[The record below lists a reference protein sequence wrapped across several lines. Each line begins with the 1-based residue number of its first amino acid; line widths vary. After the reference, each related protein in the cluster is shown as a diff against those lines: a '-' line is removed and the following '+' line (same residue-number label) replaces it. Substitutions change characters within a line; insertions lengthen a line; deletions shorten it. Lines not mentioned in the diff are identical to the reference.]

1 MADFANL
8 VVGLDTSALKRGE
21 RDIQSFGGS
30 AKKSFNAVALAAGA
44 ALGAFVS
51 LGSAVRIIADF
62 ESSISRLGAVS
73 RATGSELKSLRDIA
87 KELGSTTEFSASQA
101 ADGLNFLAMAGFNAA
116 EAMAAI
122 PAVLDLATASQMGL
136 AEAADTASN
145 IMSGFGI
152 SANNAAQVADV
163 LAAASTRANT
173 TVGQLGSAMS
183 TVAPIA
189 KALDISLSDTAAA
202 IGVLSDAGIQ
212 GERAGT
218 ALRGVL
224 ASLAGPTSEAEKV
237 LKGLGLTLS
246 DVDPAANDLS
256 VVMARLGDA
265 GLSTADA
272 MTLFGREA
280 ASGALVLIDGANR
293 VGEFG
298 DELDRVDG
306 AAKTMAA
313 TMRDNLGGDL
323 KGVISAA
330 EGLAIA
336 LGDAGLTAV
345 IRAVVQSITGLVR
358 GLTAVAENA
367 KILGVVILTL
377 AATQI
382 PALVTGF
389 VALTAGMTATGIATT
404 IFTSIVTAAR
414 IALIA
419 LGGPLGLVYGILGAG
434 ATAWVLWGDNAKEG
448 ETAAYDAALGTK
460 ELNSAL
466 RKFSQDVTPA
476 AAASAIDM
484 ANSNHE
490 LAKSAFDAARGELAK
505 ARAVATAGNALLD
518 ANPLTAGGD
527 SGYSIAMAQNA
538 ATALAQVSEA
548 ERQLALA
555 EGERKRAV
563 TMVTGAL
570 SEQMTQTIATTSAN
584 SKLEISLDASVSGLS
599 NVSAGAV
606 AAASSIEELTPA
618 LTDAEKAAQSY
629 ASTMQGFVVD
639 GIGKAVDNMVDGFT
653 GGLKSIK
660 DIFVSTIKQ
669 MIAFAIKNKIML
681 SLGMGGSAMGTAASA
696 ATGGA
701 GMLGSIGSFAGSIGT
716 GASVTMNG
724 LMTGG
729 GFSPMMG
736 AIRGGLGAGGAA
748 GIGTAIGAALPVIGA
763 VVAGLTLLSSIGAKR
778 AAKRLEAATNANNA
792 ALENVEKEHNARV
805 LEMTTRLQANADAT
819 QALIQSLQTLAEME
833 QEREQAAR
841 AILNER
847 ANLEIELLRLQNDTV
862 ALREREIA
870 ATEPVNRQL
879 RRFILAMGDA
889 AEAIEAQRRAVEG
902 LASAGRG
909 IVEFVRGITGQAQ
922 LSFRQDLAL
931 AQGGDVGAS
940 GRITESAQGAID
952 QARSQARTGLE
963 VDRFIAQ
970 TATSLL
976 ALPAVAT
983 FEEMQIDL
991 LDEISSG
998 IGDLT
1003 KLQSDTQQK
1012 MMRAINDGFFTIDSN
1027 LDGKLTFAELQ
1038 RGLGDIATDQELR
1051 AIFGLLDKNQ
1061 DSVIDEFEKIISGQ
1075 DVNNNSLASVIK
1087 NGFGLLDT
1095 NLDGKLTFDELKRG
1109 LGHIATDQELRAIFG
1124 LLDKNQDSV
1133 IDEFEKIISGQDVNN
1148 NSLASVIKNGF
1159 DLLDSNLDGKLTFAE
1174 LQRGLGHIATDAQ
1187 LRSVFNAVDANGSG
1201 TIDRLESLG
1210 GSNENIDENT
1220 LFAAREALN
1229 QLSELKLIAG
1239 ETANNTRRVMNL
1251 TTAIQDLILSQR
1263 LSAQSQVSSLE
1274 AQRAAAQKTLTNAQN
1289 AISGTPSTVVLQSR
1303 KKGFLGIG
1311 SRPEIRGA
1319 NPTFIALEADI
1330 RRAQEELAYLDA
1342 QLRAVP
1348 RFAAGGSH
1356 MGGARI
1362 VGERGP
1368 ELEFTGPS
1376 QIHSNANTMQMLS
1389 NAPVVSELKELRR
1402 EMAAMRD
1409 EQRQLGIQ
1417 TARNTDRTYRVLRE
1431 FDVIGLPPER
1441 PA

>member
-8 VVGLDTSALKRGE
+8 VVGFDTSGLKKGEKALADTTK
-21 RDIQSFGGS
+21 
-30 AKKSFNAVALAAGA
+30 AAGA
-44 ALGAFVS
+44 AEGKLRNASGQFLKA
-51 LGSAVRIIADF
+51 G
-62 ESSISRLGAVS
+62 ES
-73 RATGSELKSLRDIA
+73 
-87 KELGSTTEFSASQA
+87 
-101 ADGLNFLAMAGFNAA
+101 
-116 EAMAAI
+116 
-122 PAVLDLATASQMGL
+122 
-136 AEAADTASN
+136 ADTASR
-145 IMSGFGI
+145 SLDGFGSI
-152 SANNAAQVADV
+152 TGEVRNLALEAGKAVAALAIGFFSIQTALQAFGDANSLNLALAETNTLLSGLPGEIDLVATSARNLADAYGTSDEEQVRAFYQAFSAGSKDAAEATQLLQAANMLAIGGVTDV
-163 LAAASTRANT
+163 T
-173 TVGQLGSAMS
+173 TGVDALS
-183 TVAPIA
+183 TVVNAFGSDVITA
-189 KALDISLSDTAAA
+189 AEASDSLFVAMKAGKTTIGELSASLGQIVPFAARSGVSFDETAAA
-202 IGVLSDAGIQ
+202 LAALTTQGLSTSTATTGL
-212 GERAGT
+212 RAILSSIIDPTDKAAKAASDLSLEFSTQAIKAKGFSGFLDDVIDKT
-218 ALRGVL
+218 GGSETVIAKLFGSVEALGAVL
-224 ASLAGPTSEAEKV
+224 AFSAGAGDKFADILVDMEDKAGSAALAMDTIDAS
-237 LKGLGLTLS
+237 
-246 DVDPAANDLS
+246 AAD
-256 VVMARLGDA
+256 RLGDA
-265 GLSTADA
+265 FQSISNTFTRLAENSLP
-272 MTLFGREA
+272 MA
-280 ASGALVLIDGANR
+280 AAAAEVLASSISFVAGSGEALVAVSKILA
-293 VGEFG
+293 VV
-298 DELDRVDG
+298 L
-306 AAKTMAA
+306 A
-313 TMRDNLGGDL
+313 
-323 KGVISAA
+323 
-330 EGLAIA
+330 GLAV
-336 LGDAGLTAV
+336 G
-345 IRAVVQSITGLVR
+345 
-358 GLTAVAENA
+358 
-367 KILGVVILTL
+367 
-377 AATQI
+377 QI

-389 VALTAGMTATGIATT
+389 VALTAGVTATGIATT

-538 ATALAQVSEA
+538 ATALARVSEA

-555 EGERKRAV
+555 ELERKRAV
-563 TMVTGAL
+563 TVVTGAL
-570 SEQMTQTIATTSAN
+570 SEQMTQTIATIAAN

-599 NVSAGAV
+599 DVSAGAV

-639 GIGKAVDNMVDGFT
+639 GIGKAVDNMVDRFT
-653 GGLKSIK
+653 GGLKSIN

-681 SLGMGGSAMGTAASA
+681 SLGMGGSGAGTMASA
-696 ATGGA
+696 GTGGA

-736 AIRGGLGAGGAA
+736 AISGGLGAGGAA

-763 VVAGLTLLSSIGAKR
+763 VVAGLTLLSSIAAKR

-805 LEMTTRLQANADAT
+805 AEITTRLQANADAT
-819 QALIQSLQTLAEME
+819 QALIQSLQTLAQME

-970 TATSLL
+970 TAASLL

-1061 DSVIDEFEKIISGQ
+1061 DGVIDQFEKIISGQ
-1075 DVNNNSLASVIK
+1075 DANNNSLASVIK
-1087 NGFGLLDT
+1087 NGFG
-1095 NLDGKLTFDELKRG
+1095 
-1109 LGHIATDQELRAIFG
+1109 
-1124 LLDKNQDSV
+1124 
-1133 IDEFEKIISGQDVNN
+1133 
-1148 NSLASVIKNGF
+1148 
-1159 DLLDSNLDGKLTFAE
+1159 LLDSNLDGKLTFAE

-1263 LSAQSQVSSLE
+1263 LSATSLVSSLE

-1330 RRAQEELAYLDA
+1330 RRAQEELASLDA
-1342 QLRAVP
+1342 QLKAVP
-1348 RFAAGGSH
+1348 QFAAGGSH

-1402 EMAAMRD
+1402 EMTAMRD

>member
-189 KALDISLSDTAAA
+189 KALDMSLSDTAAA

-224 ASLAGPTSEAEKV
+224 ASLAGPGSEAKKV
-237 LKGLGLTLS
+237 LKGLVLTLA

-256 VVMARLGDA
+256 VVMARLGAA

-382 PALVTGF
+382 PALVAGF
-389 VALTAGMTATGIATT
+389 VALTAGVTATGIATT

-419 LGGPLGLVYGILGAG
+419 FGGPLGIVYGLLG
-434 ATAWVLWGDNAKEG
+434 
-448 ETAAYDAALGTK
+448 
-460 ELNSAL
+460 
-466 RKFSQDVTPA
+466 
-476 AAASAIDM
+476 AAASAFFLFRDNAGEMEIASYD
-484 ANSNHE
+484 AEAGS
-490 LAKSAFDAARGELAK
+490 LALAK
-505 ARAVATAGNALLD
+505 ALNEVTVAEPKSSAAVIALANNNVKLADSAYEAAKAEVEKRRAMLND
-518 ANPLTAGGD
+518 ANAVVGGGR
-527 SGYSIAMAQNA
+527 SRRGAILGSERLLSNANQNLIATE
-538 ATALAQVSEA
+538 TALAKAMSERNNASEEIAMTVPVLVSGTNA
-548 ERQLALA
+548 I
-555 EGERKRAV
+555 
-563 TMVTGAL
+563 T
-570 SEQMTQTIATTSAN
+570 
-584 SKLEISLDASVSGLS
+584 DASVAAEAAAAEFAKKLDDLDVGASG
-599 NVSAGAV
+599 
-606 AAASSIEELTPA
+606 AASSIEKLIPA
-618 LTDAEKAAQSY
+618 LTDAEKATQSY

-639 GIGKAVDNMVDGFT
+639 GIGKAVDNMVDRFT
-653 GGLKSIK
+653 GGLKSIN

-669 MIAFAIKNKIML
+669 MISFAIKNKILL

-736 AIRGGLGAGGAA
+736 AISGGLGAGGAV

-805 LEMTTRLQANADAT
+805 AEITTRLQANADAT
-819 QALIQSLQTLAEME
+819 QGLIQSLQTLAQME

-940 GRITESAQGAID
+940 GRITESAQSAID

-970 TATSLL
+970 TAASLL

-1061 DSVIDEFEKIISGQ
+1061 DGVIDQ
-1075 DVNNNSLASVIK
+1075 
-1087 NGFGLLDT
+1087 
-1095 NLDGKLTFDELKRG
+1095 
-1109 LGHIATDQELRAIFG
+1109 
-1124 LLDKNQDSV
+1124 
-1133 IDEFEKIISGQDVNN
+1133 FEKIISGQDVNN

>member
-1 MADFANL
+1 
-8 VVGLDTSALKRGE
+8 
-21 RDIQSFGGS
+21 
-30 AKKSFNAVALAAGA
+30 
-44 ALGAFVS
+44 
-51 LGSAVRIIADF
+51 
-62 ESSISRLGAVS
+62 
-73 RATGSELKSLRDIA
+73 
-87 KELGSTTEFSASQA
+87 
-101 ADGLNFLAMAGFNAA
+101 
-116 EAMAAI
+116 
-122 PAVLDLATASQMGL
+122 
-136 AEAADTASN
+136 
-145 IMSGFGI
+145 
-152 SANNAAQVADV
+152 
-163 LAAASTRANT
+163 
-173 TVGQLGSAMS
+173 
-183 TVAPIA
+183 
-189 KALDISLSDTAAA
+189 
-202 IGVLSDAGIQ
+202 
-212 GERAGT
+212 
-218 ALRGVL
+218 
-224 ASLAGPTSEAEKV
+224 
-237 LKGLGLTLS
+237 
-246 DVDPAANDLS
+246 
-256 VVMARLGDA
+256 
-265 GLSTADA
+265 
-272 MTLFGREA
+272 
-280 ASGALVLIDGANR
+280 
-293 VGEFG
+293 
-298 DELDRVDG
+298 
-306 AAKTMAA
+306 
-313 TMRDNLGGDL
+313 
-323 KGVISAA
+323 
-330 EGLAIA
+330 
-336 LGDAGLTAV
+336 
-345 IRAVVQSITGLVR
+345 
-358 GLTAVAENA
+358 
-367 KILGVVILTL
+367 
-377 AATQI
+377 
-382 PALVTGF
+382 
-389 VALTAGMTATGIATT
+389 
-404 IFTSIVTAAR
+404 
-414 IALIA
+414 
-419 LGGPLGLVYGILGAG
+419 
-434 ATAWVLWGDNAKEG
+434 
-448 ETAAYDAALGTK
+448 
-460 ELNSAL
+460 
-466 RKFSQDVTPA
+466 
-476 AAASAIDM
+476 
-484 ANSNHE
+484 
-490 LAKSAFDAARGELAK
+490 
-505 ARAVATAGNALLD
+505 
-518 ANPLTAGGD
+518 
-527 SGYSIAMAQNA
+527 
-538 ATALAQVSEA
+538 
-548 ERQLALA
+548 
-555 EGERKRAV
+555 
-563 TMVTGAL
+563 
-570 SEQMTQTIATTSAN
+570 
-584 SKLEISLDASVSGLS
+584 
-599 NVSAGAV
+599 
-606 AAASSIEELTPA
+606 
-618 LTDAEKAAQSY
+618 
-629 ASTMQGFVVD
+629 
-639 GIGKAVDNMVDGFT
+639 
-653 GGLKSIK
+653 
-660 DIFVSTIKQ
+660 
-669 MIAFAIKNKIML
+669 
-681 SLGMGGSAMGTAASA
+681 
-696 ATGGA
+696 
-701 GMLGSIGSFAGSIGT
+701 
-716 GASVTMNG
+716 MNG

-736 AIRGGLGAGGAA
+736 AISGGLGAGGAV

-805 LEMTTRLQANADAT
+805 AEITTRLQANADAT
-819 QALIQSLQTLAEME
+819 QGLIQSLQTLAQME

-940 GRITESAQGAID
+940 GRITESAQSAID

-1012 MMRAINDGFFTIDSN
+1012 MMRAINDGFFTI
-1027 LDGKLTFAELQ
+1027 
-1038 RGLGDIATDQELR
+1038 
-1051 AIFGLLDKNQ
+1051 
-1061 DSVIDEFEKIISGQ
+1061 
-1075 DVNNNSLASVIK
+1075 
-1087 NGFGLLDT
+1087 
-1095 NLDGKLTFDELKRG
+1095 
-1109 LGHIATDQELRAIFG
+1109 
-1124 LLDKNQDSV
+1124 
-1133 IDEFEKIISGQDVNN
+1133 
-1148 NSLASVIKNGF
+1148 
-1159 DLLDSNLDGKLTFAE
+1159 DSNLDGKLTFAE